1 MSNDPNHK
9 LTERLEN
16 LETGFAFQEDLIR
29 QLDEVVQSQANE
41 IDSLKRE
48 MLKIRT
54 EMTHDPETEASM
66 EEQVPPHY

>member
-1 MSNDPNHK
+1 MSNDPKHN
-9 LTERLEN
+9 LNERLET
-16 LETGFAFQEDLIR
+16 LESRFAFQEELIS
-29 QLDEVVQSQANE
+29 QLDEVVLSQANE

-54 EMTHDPETEASM
+54 EMTHDPETEATM

>member
-1 MSNDPNHK
+1 MSNDPNHN
-9 LTERLEN
+9 LIDRLEN

-29 QLDEVVQSQANE
+29 QLDEVVQNQANE

>member
-9 LTERLEN
+9 LIERLEN

>member
-9 LTERLEN
+9 LTARLEN